1 MGSFGTENFRSLIF
15 FIFWL
20 FTEFSRLRD
29 RGVVRHLASERH
41 ARRSICRSSATR
53 LLQQARRTASH
64 AGRPCAG
71 FGNLVEAPALRIV
84 DLARPLGYHDGF
96 RRLASVRLIG
106 PQGSGEARLAVQH
119 FTQRVGTSTTHHVV
133 LPNPR
138 RRLQGRALTRLT
150 MSRRFG
156 RTKREEVDAMQVKET
171 VAYVLNHE
179 FQISVPASDLDAK
192 ADARLVDLK
201 DKVRLNG
208 FRPGKVPVSHLKKV
222 YGRSVMAETVEQT
235 IRDTN
240 SQIFS
245 ERGFRLATEPK
256 VTMPTEE
263 KAVEDILTGKSDLT
277 YTVAIEVVPA
287 IQLADFKS
295 FSVEKPVADVTDAD
309 VDEAIKRIA
318 DQNRGYTAKAEGA
331 KAETGDRV
339 TISFKGTIDGT
350 PFDGGT
356 GENIQVV
363 IGAGQFIPGFEEQ
376 LVGIAAGETRN
387 LKVSFPK
394 NYMSEKLAGQ
404 PAEFETTATA
414 IEAPQGVEIND
425 EFAKTLGLESLDK
438 LKQAARERLTAEYA
452 GATRQR
458 VKRTL
463 LDRLDE
469 AHQFEAPPT
478 LIDEE
483 FNLMWNSIKAEME
496 SGGKTFAD
504 ENTTEEASQEEYRK
518 IADRRVRLGLVLSEI
533 GEKNKI
539 TVTDDEVSRAVIER
553 ARQMPGREKEV
564 WDYYRSN
571 ANALA
576 QLRAPIYEDK
586 VVDFILELANV
597 TEKKVTREDLFKDD
611 EAEKSAA

>member
-1 MGSFGTENFRSLIF
+1 
-15 FIFWL
+15 
-20 FTEFSRLRD
+20 
-29 RGVVRHLASERH
+29 
-41 ARRSICRSSATR
+41 
-53 LLQQARRTASH
+53 
-64 AGRPCAG
+64 
-71 FGNLVEAPALRIV
+71 
-84 DLARPLGYHDGF
+84 
-96 RRLASVRLIG
+96 
-106 PQGSGEARLAVQH
+106 
-119 FTQRVGTSTTHHVV
+119 
-133 LPNPR
+133 
-138 RRLQGRALTRLT
+138 
-150 MSRRFG
+150 
-156 RTKREEVDAMQVKET
+156 MQVTET
-171 VAYVLNHE
+171 LAEGLKHE

-192 ADARLVDLK
+192 ADAKLVDLK

-222 YGRSVMAETVEQT
+222 YGRSVMAETIDQT

-240 SQIFS
+240 SQIFT

-256 VTMPTEE
+256 ITMPTEQ

-277 YTVAIEVVPA
+277 YTVSIEVVPA
-287 IQLADFKS
+287 IALADFKS
-295 FSVEKPVADVTDAD
+295 FTVEKPVAEVTDAD
-309 VDEAIKRIA
+309 INEAIQRIA
-318 DQNRGYTAKAEGA
+318 DQNRAYAAKGEGA
-331 KAETGDRV
+331 RAENGDRV

-356 GENIQVV
+356 GENIQVT
-363 IGAGQFIPGFEEQ
+363 IGSNSFIPGFEEQ
-376 LVGIAAGETRN
+376 LLGIGAGETRT

-394 NYMSEKLAGQ
+394 NYASEKLAGQ
-404 PAEFETTATA
+404 PAEFETTATL
-414 IEAPQGVEIND
+414 IEAPQATEIND

-438 LKQAARERLTAEYA
+438 LKEAARERLTAEFA

-458 VKRTL
+458 VKRML

-469 AHQFEAPPT
+469 SHRFEAPPS
-478 LIDEE
+478 LVEEE

-496 SGGKTFAD
+496 SSGKTFAD
-504 ENTTEEASQEEYRK
+504 EDTTEEGAREEYHK

-564 WDYYRSN
+564 WDYYRNN

-597 TEKKVTREDLFKDD
+597 TEKKVSREDLYKDD
-611 EAEKSAA
+611 EDEKSAA

>member
-1 MGSFGTENFRSLIF
+1 LGSAEP
-15 FIFWL
+15 
-20 FTEFSRLRD
+20 
-29 RGVVRHLASERH
+29 LA
-41 ARRSICRSSATR
+41 
-53 LLQQARRTASH
+53 QAA
-64 AGRPCAG
+64 RPC
-71 FGNLVEAPALRIV
+71 V
-84 DLARPLGYHDGF
+84 DEIYNVRPLGW
-96 RRLASVRLIG
+96 
-106 PQGSGEARLAVQH
+106 
-119 FTQRVGTSTTHHVV
+119 
-133 LPNPR
+133 
-138 RRLQGRALTRLT
+138 
-150 MSRRFG
+150 
-156 RTKREEVDAMQVKET
+156 TKRKKIDAMQVTET
-171 VAYVLNHE
+171 LNEGLKHE

-192 ADARLVDLK
+192 ADARLVDMK

-222 YGRSVMAETVEQT
+222 YGRSVMAETIDQT

-240 SQIFS
+240 SQIFT

-256 VTMPTEE
+256 ITMPTEQKE
-263 KAVEDILTGKSDLT
+263 VENILSGKSDLT
-277 YTVAIEVVPA
+277 YTVSIEVVPA
-287 IQLADFKS
+287 IALADFKS
-295 FSVEKPVADVTDAD
+295 FTVEKPVVDVTDAD

-318 DQNRGYTAKAEGA
+318 DQNRPYAAKGEGA
-331 KAETGDRV
+331 KAENGDRV
-339 TISFKGTIDGT
+339 TISFKGTIDGV

-356 GENIQVV
+356 AEGIQVV

-376 LVGIAAGETRN
+376 LIGIVSGETRN

-394 NYMSEKLAGQ
+394 NYASEKLAGR
-404 PAEFETTATA
+404 PAEFETTATL
-414 IEAPQGVEIND
+414 IEAPQDTKIDD

-438 LKQAARERLTAEYA
+438 LKEAARERLVAEFA

-458 VKRTL
+458 VKRML

-469 AHQFEAPPT
+469 AHRFEAPPS
-478 LIDEE
+478 LVEEE
-483 FNLMWNSIKAEME
+483 FNLMWNAIKAEMA

-504 ENTTEEASQEEYRK
+504 EDTTEEAAKEEYHK

-553 ARQMPGREKEV
+553 ARSMPGREKEV
-564 WDYYRSN
+564 WDYYRNN

-597 TEKKVTREDLFKDD
+597 TEKKVSREDLYKDD

>member
-1 MGSFGTENFRSLIF
+1 
-15 FIFWL
+15 
-20 FTEFSRLRD
+20 
-29 RGVVRHLASERH
+29 
-41 ARRSICRSSATR
+41 
-53 LLQQARRTASH
+53 
-64 AGRPCAG
+64 
-71 FGNLVEAPALRIV
+71 
-84 DLARPLGYHDGF
+84 
-96 RRLASVRLIG
+96 
-106 PQGSGEARLAVQH
+106 
-119 FTQRVGTSTTHHVV
+119 
-133 LPNPR
+133 
-138 RRLQGRALTRLT
+138 
-150 MSRRFG
+150 
-156 RTKREEVDAMQVKET
+156 MQVTET
-171 VAYVLNHE
+171 LTEGLKHE
-179 FQISVPASDLDAK
+179 FKISVPASDLDAK
-192 ADARLVDLK
+192 AGAKLVDLK

-222 YGRSVMAETVEQT
+222 YGRSVMAEAIDQT

-240 SQIFS
+240 TQLFTD
-245 ERGFRLATEPK
+245 RGFRLATEPK
-256 VTMPTEE
+256 ITMPTEQKE
-263 KAVEDILTGKSDLT
+263 VEELLAGKSDLT
-277 YTVAIEVVPA
+277 YTVSIEVVPT

-295 FSVEKPVADVTDAD
+295 FSVEKPVVEVTDSD
-309 VDEAIKRIA
+309 IDEAIKRIA
-318 DQNRGYTAKAEGA
+318 DQSRPYAAKSEGA
-331 KAETGDRV
+331 KAENGDRV
-339 TISFKGTIDGT
+339 TINFKGTIDGV

-356 GENIQVV
+356 GESIQVV

-376 LVGIAAGETRN
+376 LIGIGANETRN

-394 NYMSEKLAGQ
+394 NYASEKLAGQ
-404 PAEFETTATA
+404 PAEFETTATL
-414 IEAPQGVEIND
+414 IEAPGETTIDD

-438 LKQAARERLTAEYA
+438 LREAARERLVAEFA

-458 VKRTL
+458 VKRAL

-469 AHQFEAPPT
+469 SHRFEAPPS
-478 LIDEE
+478 LIEEE

-496 SGGKTFAD
+496 SSGKTFAD
-504 ENTTEEASQEEYRK
+504 EDTTEEAAKQEYHT

-564 WDYYRSN
+564 WDYYRNN

-611 EAEKSAA
+611 ETEKSAA

>member
-1 MGSFGTENFRSLIF
+1 
-15 FIFWL
+15 
-20 FTEFSRLRD
+20 
-29 RGVVRHLASERH
+29 
-41 ARRSICRSSATR
+41 
-53 LLQQARRTASH
+53 
-64 AGRPCAG
+64 
-71 FGNLVEAPALRIV
+71 
-84 DLARPLGYHDGF
+84 
-96 RRLASVRLIG
+96 
-106 PQGSGEARLAVQH
+106 
-119 FTQRVGTSTTHHVV
+119 
-133 LPNPR
+133 
-138 RRLQGRALTRLT
+138 
-150 MSRRFG
+150 
-156 RTKREEVDAMQVKET
+156 MQVTET
-171 VAYVLNHE
+171 LAEGLKHE

-240 SQIFS
+240 TKIFT

-263 KAVEDILTGKSDLT
+263 KAVEDILTGKSDLN
-277 YTVAIEVVPA
+277 YTVSIEVVPS
-287 IQLADFKS
+287 IQLADFKG
-295 FSVEKPVADVTDAD
+295 FSVEKPVADVTDTD

-318 DQNRGYTAKAEGA
+318 DANRGYAAKGEGA
-331 KAETGDRV
+331 KAENGDRV
-339 TISFKGTIDGT
+339 TVSFKGSIDGT
-350 PFDGGT
+350 PFEGGT

-363 IGAGQFIPGFEEQ
+363 IGSNTFIPGFEEQ
-376 LVGIAAGETRN
+376 LLGMTAGETRT

-394 NYMSEKLAGQ
+394 NYTNLELAGK
-404 PAEFETTATA
+404 PAEFETTASL
-414 IEAPQGVEIND
+414 IEAPQDTEIND

-438 LKQAARERLTAEYA
+438 LKEAARERLAAEYA

-458 VKRTL
+458 VKRML

-469 AHQFEAPPT
+469 AHRFEAPPS
-478 LIDEE
+478 LVDEE
-483 FNLMWNSIKAEME
+483 FNLMWNSIRAEME

-504 ENTTEEASQEEYRK
+504 EDTTEEAAKEEYRK

-539 TVTDDEVSRAVIER
+539 TVTEDEVSRAVIER
-553 ARQMPGREKEV
+553 ARSMPGREKEV
-564 WDYYRSN
+564 WEYYQKN

-597 TEKKVTREDLFKDD
+597 TEKKVTREDLYKDED
-611 EAEKSAA
+611 ADKTAA

>member
-1 MGSFGTENFRSLIF
+1 
-15 FIFWL
+15 
-20 FTEFSRLRD
+20 
-29 RGVVRHLASERH
+29 
-41 ARRSICRSSATR
+41 
-53 LLQQARRTASH
+53 
-64 AGRPCAG
+64 
-71 FGNLVEAPALRIV
+71 
-84 DLARPLGYHDGF
+84 
-96 RRLASVRLIG
+96 
-106 PQGSGEARLAVQH
+106 
-119 FTQRVGTSTTHHVV
+119 
-133 LPNPR
+133 
-138 RRLQGRALTRLT
+138 
-150 MSRRFG
+150 
-156 RTKREEVDAMQVKET
+156 MQVTET
-171 VAYVLNHE
+171 LAEGLKHE

-240 SQIFS
+240 TKIFT

-263 KAVEDILTGKSDLT
+263 KAVEDILTGKSDLN
-277 YTVAIEVVPA
+277 YTVSIEVVPS
-287 IQLADFKS
+287 IQLADFKG

-318 DQNRGYTAKAEGA
+318 DANRGYAAKGEGA
-331 KAETGDRV
+331 KAENGDRV
-339 TISFKGTIDGT
+339 TVNFKGSIDGT
-350 PFDGGT
+350 PFEGGT

-363 IGAGQFIPGFEEQ
+363 IGSNTFIPGFEEQ
-376 LVGIAAGETRN
+376 LLGMTAGETRM

-394 NYMSEKLAGQ
+394 NYTNLELAGK
-404 PAEFETTATA
+404 PAEFETTASL
-414 IEAPQGVEIND
+414 IEAPQDTEIND

-438 LKQAARERLTAEYA
+438 LKQAARERLAAEYA

-458 VKRTL
+458 VKRML

-469 AHQFEAPPT
+469 AHRFEAPPS
-478 LIDEE
+478 LVDEE
-483 FNLMWNSIKAEME
+483 FNLMWNSIRAEME

-504 ENTTEEASQEEYRK
+504 EDTTEEAAKEEYRK

-539 TVTDDEVSRAVIER
+539 TVTEDEVSRAVIER
-553 ARQMPGREKEV
+553 ARSMPGREKEV
-564 WDYYRSN
+564 WDYYQKN
-571 ANALA
+571 PNALA

-597 TEKKVTREDLFKDD
+597 TEKKVTREDLYKDD
-611 EAEKSAA
+611 DAEKTVA